1 MREPTAREQMGK
13 TAATVQE
20 AFHDTR
26 RKASIYVGEG
36 EPHLVLRLDGI
47 GDRTDGHPTFHFPAS
62 CRTVEDVGDESLDL
76 AVQLKRIQQ
85 DVLPE
90 CFDANAVGK
99 RLGRISDTCYA
110 LARYERL
117 EETADAIG
125 TVFRGLGL
133 ENDAEIWVEGEKY
146 GESYLMTRICNIEK
160 DETYEL
166 PVCCVGIA
174 AVADEMRKMSLSY
187 DTEEEKRYYTPGEN
201 GAPEEPEFTQEFK
214 YIQKMYEHIADA
226 CATAL
231 QVEQKKFSLEDACK
245 ERLALW
251 KKQEKEEARRDCRDF
266 LYQMEELHDLSPKET
281 MHFIQDVY
289 AESFSPR
296 LGGLDAES
304 MKERILAG
312 VREVITD
319 LQYSGASDKEID
331 KALGKARKELPSL
344 TPAKPAGR

>member
-1 MREPTAREQMGK
+1 MEK
-13 TAATVQE
+13 TAAIVQE
-20 AFHDTR
+20 AFYDTR

-36 EPHLVLRLDGI
+36 EPHLILRLDGI
-47 GDRTDGHPTFHFPAS
+47 GDRTDGHPTFHLPTS
-62 CRTVEDVGDESLDL
+62 CRTVEDVGDESLNL
-76 AVQLKRIQQ
+76 AVQLKRIHQ

-99 RLGRISDTCYA
+99 RLGRIVDTCYT

-117 EETADAIG
+117 EQTADAIG
-125 TVFRGLGL
+125 AVFRGLGL
-133 ENDAEIWVEGEKY
+133 ENDAEIWVGGEKY

-166 PVCCVGIA
+166 PTDCVTIA
-174 AVADEMRKMSLSY
+174 AVADEMRKMSLNY
-187 DTEEEKRYYTPGEN
+187 DIEEEKRYYTPGEN

-214 YIQKMYEHIADA
+214 YIQKMYEYIADA

-231 QVEQKKFSLEDACK
+231 QVEQKEFSLEDACK
-245 ERLALW
+245 ERMARW
-251 KKQEKEEARRDCRDF
+251 KEQEKKEARRNCSDF
-266 LYQMEELHDLSPKET
+266 LYQMGQLHNLSPKET
-281 MHFIQDVY
+281 MHLIQDVY
-289 AESFSPR
+289 AESFSPH
-296 LGGLDAES
+296 LDGLDAES
-304 MKERILAG
+304 MKERILVG

-344 TPAKPAGR
+344 ASAKPTGR